1 MREREAKLLVG
12 VDFVVPDLVA
22 AIDGVT
28 ASALGERVLDAA
40 YYDTPDL
47 RLTRWGASLRHR
59 SGDDTGWTVKL
70 PGDPDGSALVRRE
83 LTFGGDAGS
92 IPAEAVNLVRA
103 YARRITLQPIA
114 RLQTRRAVVEL
125 RDAEGRRVAEVAD
138 DDVAVVEGDRLGD
151 RFREVEVEVDPSAPE
166 ALLDRIVARL
176 REAGA
181 GPHEPMPK
189 VVRALGPRALE
200 PPELVAEK
208 PSRGASVADVIRAAL
223 TASVIRIL
231 RHDPGVRL
239 GDDPEDVHQAR
250 VGTRRLRSDLRTF
263 RPFLDEAWAN
273 GLREELRWLAAQLG
287 AVRDADVLLDR
298 LRRQSA
304 ELADGDVVG
313 ATLLVSLL
321 VRERQARR
329 TRLLKEMSG
338 ARYVDLLDRLVDAAK
353 APRLHPE
360 AEQRARPLLPGLVA
374 RPWTRL
380 ERAVKAVDDA
390 SAESLHQVRIQAK
403 RCRYA
408 AEAVAPVIGK
418 PARAF
423 ARAIAEVQ
431 EVLGRNQDAVVA
443 EDWLRQRSVAVPCS
457 QALVAGQLVAAQQA
471 EAATC
476 RAAWPRAWKQA
487 SKKKLRSWLA

>member
-1 MREREAKLLVG
+1 MREREAKLPVEAG
-12 VDFVVPDLVA
+12 FVVPDLVA
-22 AIDGVT
+22 VIDGVT

-59 SGDDTGWTVKL
+59 SGDGAGWTVKL
-70 PGDPDGSALVRRE
+70 PGGADGSALVRQE
-83 LTFGGDAGS
+83 LTIAGGPGS
-92 IPAEAVNLVRA
+92 IPDEAVNLVRA
-103 YARRITLQPIA
+103 YVRHITLQPVA
-114 RLQTRRAVVEL
+114 HLQTRRVVVEL

-138 DDVAVVEGDRLGD
+138 DDVSVVEGDRLGD

-166 ALLDRIVARL
+166 TLLDQIVARL
-176 REAGA
+176 RQAGA
-181 GPHEPMPK
+181 GPHEPTPK

-200 PPELVAEK
+200 PPELVAEQ
-208 PSRGASVADVIRAAL
+208 PSKDASVTDVVRAAL

-239 GDDPEDVHQAR
+239 GDDPEEVHQAR

-273 GLREELRWLAAQLG
+273 GLREELCWLAAELG

-298 LRRQSA
+298 LRRQGT
-304 ELADGDVVG
+304 ELADGDVAG
-313 ATLLVSLL
+313 ATLLVGLL
-321 VRERQARR
+321 VRERETSRA
-329 TRLLKEMSG
+329 RLLEEMSG
-338 ARYVDLLDRLVDAAK
+338 TRYVDLLERLVHGAK
-353 APRLHPE
+353 APRLRPE
-360 AEQRARPLLPGLVA
+360 AEQRARALLPSLVA

-380 ERAVKAVDDA
+380 ERAVEAVDDS
-390 SAESLHQVRIQAK
+390 SAESLHKVRIQAK

-418 PARAF
+418 PARAC

-431 EVLGRNQDAVVA
+431 GVLGDHQDAVVA
-443 EDWLRQRSVAVPCS
+443 EAWLREHSVEAPSS
-457 QALVAGQLVAAQQA
+457 QAMVAGQLVAAQRD
-471 EAATC
+471 EAASC
-476 RAAWPRAWKQA
+476 RAAWRRAWKRA